1 MQQPQRATNFTTI
14 LNLLMKEYRLERNMH
29 QAVLAENMGKSASAI
44 TKVEAGDINLQMNF
58 LFAYCRAFGIA
69 PSALLAAAERYMA
82 LFINL
87 QWQIASNAI
96 PKEQDALLQEAK
108 EYYNSDYYKK
118 RSDAHYWS
126 VPVLNGPLYREDGT
140 VAGLEVFLFALY
152 PKYKEQLLQPL
163 TLSSAMQW

>member
-108 EYYNSDYYKK
+108 EYYSSDYYKK
-118 RSDAHYWS
+118 RFNSHWS

-140 VAGLEVFLFALY
+140 VAGLDVFLFALY
-152 PKYKEQLLQPL
+152 PTYKEQLLKQSTMPVIF
-163 TLSSAMQW
+163 